1 MVPFTEYSPL
11 SLVEQSPYLNQT
23 LIEHPGSRVVAIE
36 ASEHLESYRQDPRY
50 HTLRSYVDVGAAARL
65 ATPTEVFD
73 TIEVVIHFE
82 SSQGADIGR
91 LDEALDGPRA
101 QLNEF
106 SQSLVRSV
114 EQQTRS
120 SVICMLGA
128 TAGGQVLA
136 VVK

>member
-1 MVPFTEYSPL
+1 MPFTEYSPL

-101 QLNEF
+101 CRCNERIVQKMTILLPVLF
-106 SQSLVRSV
+106 LQHA
-114 EQQTRS
+114 S
-120 SVICMLGA
+120 SRLRES
-128 TAGGQVLA
+128 
-136 VVK
+136 